1 MEQVQSARKFGISVI
16 MFTILFRVFELGLP
30 QGALERFSWPSVP
43 NFIQKETEQSVRS
56 FSFPYPMESSAPMG
70 ASPEPEL
77 PLFTADQAEAVELY
91 NSSREKPDYAAL
103 MAAPLDWTLAGTA
116 PTVLIVHTHTS
127 ESYEQAGADYV
138 QTAAYRTLDE
148 SYNMLAI
155 GDRVAECLEKEGI
168 RVIHDREFH
177 DYPSYNT
184 AYTHA
189 RKGIQACL
197 KEHPGIVLVLD
208 LHRDAAEV
216 GAKQLSTHALVEGKD
231 SAQLMLVLGLG
242 NSGLPNGRWENNLSL
257 ALKLQATLEEQ
268 APGISRPMSLRNQ
281 RFNQD
286 LAPYTLLV
294 EVGAAGDTLDEALT
308 AAEALARALAT
319 LKYGTK

>member
-1 MEQVQSARKFGISVI
+1 MEQVQSARKFGISVVLL
-16 MFTILFRVFELGLP
+16 TILFRVFELGLP
-30 QGALERFSWPSVP
+30 QGALGRLSWPSFSGP
-43 NFIQKETEQSVRS
+43 IQKETEQSVRS
-56 FSFPYPMESSAPMG
+56 FSFPYPIESSPPMSD
-70 ASPEPEL
+70 SPEPEK
-77 PLFTADQAEAVELY
+77 PVFTAAQAEAVEVS

-103 MAAPLDWTLAGTA
+103 MAAPLDWKLESAA
-116 PTVLIVHTHTS
+116 PTVLILHTHTS
-127 ESYEQAGADYV
+127 ESYEKTGEDYV

-148 SYNMLAI
+148 NYNMLAI
-155 GDRVAECLEKEGI
+155 GDRVAECLEKKGI

-177 DYPSYNT
+177 DYPSYNA

-197 KEHPGIVLVLD
+197 KEHPGITLVLD

-216 GAKQLSTHALVEGKD
+216 GAKQLSTHTLVEGKD
-231 SAQLMLVLGLG
+231 CAQLMLVLGLG
-242 NSGLPNGRWENNLSL
+242 NSGLPNDRWEDNLSL
-257 ALKLQATLEEQ
+257 ALKLQTTLEEQ
-268 APGISRPMSLRNQ
+268 APGITRSMSLRGQ

-308 AAEALARALAT
+308 AAEALADALAS